1 MYFFHRTNRFSIGLL
16 DIFGFENFERNSF
29 EQLCINLANEQLHQL
44 FTKYIFKLEIQE
56 CLEEEIEMTNSD
68 LITYQDNQTILD
80 LFLEVFFLSY
90 YFNNNI

>member
-1 MYFFHRTNRFSIGLL
+1 M
-16 DIFGFENFERNSF
+16 
-29 EQLCINLANEQLHQL
+29 CINLANEQLHQL

-80 LFLEVFFLSY
+80 LFLEVFISKLLL
-90 YFNNNI
+90 